1 MTEKE
6 GMAVIGRKLVAIGLV
21 AAFSA
26 CGSPDASSD
35 STEPTTSR
43 NAEATEAVTERVR
56 EIGEDA
62 ALTLAGELF
71 GRLNTEI
78 EAQGHLGAIGF
89 CSEEALPATG
99 AVSEALEGGLEI
111 KRTSSRYRNP
121 ANAPDDRE
129 LDVLQYFEREYALD
143 TDPPEY
149 VVQKVSS
156 REYRY
161 YKPLVVVPPCLACH
175 GDPSDMEPAV
185 REKLAELYPEDLATG
200 YGAGD
205 LRGVIRVSIPT
216 EALAEKAAAD

>member
-6 GMAVIGRKLVAIGLV
+6 GMSRFGCLAAIGLAV
-21 AAFSA
+21 VCSA
-26 CGSPDASSD
+26 CGPTDDPNESSE
-35 STEPTTSR
+35 STTSR

-56 EIGEDA
+56 EIGEA
-62 ALTLAGELF
+62 ASLALAGELF

-99 AVSEALEGGLEI
+99 AVAEALEGGLDI

-121 ANAPDDRE
+121 ANAPDDKE
-129 LDVLQYFEREYALD
+129 LEVLQYFESEYALE

-149 VVQKVSS
+149 VVQKASS
-156 REYRY
+156 LEYRY

-185 REKLAELYPEDLATG
+185 REKLAELYPEDLAIG
-200 YGAGD
+200 FGPGD
-205 LRGVIRVSIPT
+205 FRGVIRVSIPT
-216 EALAEKAAAD
+216 ETLAGEAGAD